1 MSINLSAVAVTEFDS
16 MVKHAYANAGLLK
29 NAVTLRNN
37 VVGDTY
43 KFRRMGKG
51 LANQKASSADVTP
64 MNVGHEFK
72 TATLANWNAPEF
84 TDIFDAQEVNF
95 DEKQELASTIAGALG
110 RRCDQLVIDA
120 MDASTP
126 LTTAVPAGGTN
137 LTIAK
142 VNSAQV
148 ELRDQGVPNTELFAV
163 IEAGGLVTDFT
174 GGHNHTQSGN
184 IVASRESQLEK
195 IALWNK
201 FWNKNCVAI
210 GLASGFLEP
219 VESTAIHLIMSA
231 VLRLMRLF
239 PHDEISQS
247 NIDEYNRQYDN
258 EMERIRDFI
267 ILHYKATERE
277 DTPFWSYCKQMDIP
291 DTLAHRI
298 KLFKDTARVCI
309 TDTELFRIDSWTQVM
324 IGQRIIPENYH
335 QIVDMMSDEELNRFL
350 SGLKNDVSK
359 KVAQMPTHQEFI
371 NQYCKAQPI

>member
-84 TDIFDAQEVNF
+84 TDIFDAQDVNF
-95 DEKQELASTIAGALG
+95 DEKQELATTIAGALG

-163 IEAGGLVTDFT
+163 IEAGGL
-174 GGHNHTQSGN
+174 GGLLNDEKATSGDYQA
-184 IVASRESQLEK
+184 IK
-195 IALWNK
+195 AL
-201 FWNKNCVAI
+201 V
-210 GLASGFLEP
+210 SG
-219 VESTAIHLIMSA
+219 
-231 VLRLMRLF
+231 
-239 PHDEISQS
+239 EINTLVGFQ
-247 NIDEYNRQYDN
+247 
-258 EMERIRDFI
+258 FI
-267 ILHYKATERE
+267 ILETRAEGGLTEAAN
-277 DTPFWSYCKQMDIP
+277 I
-291 DTLAHRI
+291 
-298 KLFKDTARVCI
+298 V
-309 TDTELFRIDSWTQVM
+309 DSWFF
-324 IGQRIIPENYH
+324 QRPSVGLAVGIDMKTEINYVPEKTSWLTNGMLKAGS
-335 QIVDMMSDEELNRFL
+335 VVRDEG
-350 SGLKNDVSK
+350 GLV
-359 KVAQMPTHQEFI
+359 KV
-371 NQYCKAQPI
+371 QYDKTA

>member
-84 TDIFDAQEVNF
+84 TDIFDAQDVNF

-142 VNSAQV
+142 VSDAQV

-163 IEAGGLVTDFT
+163 IEAGGL
-174 GGHNHTQSGN
+174 GGLLADEKATSSDYQAIKALVSGEIN
-184 IVASRESQLEK
+184 TLV
-195 IALWNK
+195 
-201 FWNKNCVAI
+201 
-210 GLASGFLEP
+210 GF
-219 VESTAIHLIMSA
+219 
-231 VLRLMRLF
+231 
-239 PHDEISQS
+239 Q
-247 NIDEYNRQYDN
+247 
-258 EMERIRDFI
+258 FI
-267 ILHYKATERE
+267 ILETRAEGGLTE
-277 DTPFWSYCKQMDIP
+277 
-291 DTLAHRI
+291 A
-298 KLFKDTARVCI
+298 ANVV
-309 TDTELFRIDSWTQVM
+309 DSWFF
-324 IGQRIIPENYH
+324 QRPSVGLAVGIDMKTEINYVPEKTSWLTNGMLKAGS
-335 QIVDMMSDEELNRFL
+335 VVRDEG
-350 SGLKNDVSK
+350 GLV
-359 KVAQMPTHQEFI
+359 KV
-371 NQYCKAQPI
+371 QYDKTA

>member
-84 TDIFDAQEVNF
+84 TDIFDAQDVNF

-142 VNSAQV
+142 VSDAQV

-163 IEAGGLVTDFT
+163 IEAGGL
-174 GGHNHTQSGN
+174 GGLLADEKATSSDYQAIKALVSGEIN
-184 IVASRESQLEK
+184 TLV
-195 IALWNK
+195 
-201 FWNKNCVAI
+201 
-210 GLASGFLEP
+210 GF
-219 VESTAIHLIMSA
+219 
-231 VLRLMRLF
+231 
-239 PHDEISQS
+239 Q
-247 NIDEYNRQYDN
+247 
-258 EMERIRDFI
+258 FI
-267 ILHYKATERE
+267 ILETRAEGGLTEAAN
-277 DTPFWSYCKQMDIP
+277 I
-291 DTLAHRI
+291 
-298 KLFKDTARVCI
+298 V
-309 TDTELFRIDSWTQVM
+309 DSWFF
-324 IGQRIIPENYH
+324 QRPAVGLAVGIDMKTEINYVPEKTSWLTNGMLKAGS
-335 QIVDMMSDEELNRFL
+335 VVRDEG
-350 SGLKNDVSK
+350 GLV
-359 KVAQMPTHQEFI
+359 KV
-371 NQYCKAQPI
+371 QYDKTA